1 MSVPADVAANGVEEQ
16 AALRRVA
23 TMVAR
28 EVSQERL
35 LAVVN
40 EEIGRLVGADAVV
53 TLRFDVGDRA
63 TVVAEWS
70 ATGLELPLGARRP
83 LDPLLRAVREG
94 ARPVSL
100 GVEQRGSY
108 QAFAEEAQR
117 LRVHSSVGVP
127 IEVAGRVWGVVF
139 AVSSGSRRLAPHV
152 AERIEGFTA
161 MVSAGIAT
169 AQARAELT
177 LLAQEQAALRR
188 VAELVARGADA
199 DGVFAAVAEELWRL
213 VGGTALM
220 HRYDGELSTCVA
232 AWRESGATEFVG
244 VSEVAPEGSLLSLIR
259 STLRPALIDDYP
271 LVPGPFGEL
280 ARRLG
285 IRSAAGGPIMVQGRP
300 WGQLAVVFSQPE
312 PPPAGT
318 ELRVARFAAL
328 VSTAIANAQAR
339 SELQRLADEQGA
351 LRRVA
356 TLVAH
361 GASQP
366 HVFEAVALEASRLHG
381 DQPTALLRYEPEG
394 YAVILALRGT
404 IGWVGRRIPVVA
416 PSLSERVMRT
426 RAPARLDDYRDV
438 PGARE
443 AGLGAA
449 VGAPIEVGGRLWG
462 LLAVMTGG
470 EPLPPRTEERL
481 AQFSELVATAIGN
494 AVSRATL
501 TASRARIVATA
512 DETRR
517 RIQRDLHDGAQQGLV
532 NTVITLKLARG
543 ALPDGGTASELMDES
558 LRHAEGAIDSLRD
571 LVHGI
576 MPSTLANG
584 GLRAAL
590 RSLADR
596 LAIDVEVD
604 VPDARLPAALETTAY
619 FVVAEAL
626 TNVVKHSGATGARVG
641 VRIDGGRVHL
651 EVHDDGAGGADPAS
665 GSGLVGL
672 VDRVEASGGTIAVTS
687 PPGVGTMIVVD
698 LPVTRAG

>member
-1 MSVPADVAANGVEEQ
+1 MSVPADVAANGAEEQ

-271 LVPGPFGEL
+271 L
-280 ARRLG
+280 
-285 IRSAAGGPIMVQGRP
+285 
-300 WGQLAVVFSQPE
+300 
-312 PPPAGT
+312 
-318 ELRVARFAAL
+318 
-328 VSTAIANAQAR
+328 
-339 SELQRLADEQGA
+339 
-351 LRRVA
+351 
-356 TLVAH
+356 
-361 GASQP
+361 
-366 HVFEAVALEASRLHG
+366 
-381 DQPTALLRYEPEG
+381 
-394 YAVILALRGT
+394 
-404 IGWVGRRIPVVA
+404 
-416 PSLSERVMRT
+416 
-426 RAPARLDDYRDV
+426 
-438 PGARE
+438 
-443 AGLGAA
+443 
-449 VGAPIEVGGRLWG
+449 
-462 LLAVMTGG
+462 
-470 EPLPPRTEERL
+470 
-481 AQFSELVATAIGN
+481 
-494 AVSRATL
+494 
-501 TASRARIVATA
+501 
-512 DETRR
+512 
-517 RIQRDLHDGAQQGLV
+517 
-532 NTVITLKLARG
+532 
-543 ALPDGGTASELMDES
+543 
-558 LRHAEGAIDSLRD
+558 
-571 LVHGI
+571 
-576 MPSTLANG
+576 MP
-584 GLRAAL
+584 
-590 RSLADR
+590 
-596 LAIDVEVD
+596 
-604 VPDARLPAALETTAY
+604 
-619 FVVAEAL
+619 
-626 TNVVKHSGATGARVG
+626 
-641 VRIDGGRVHL
+641 
-651 EVHDDGAGGADPAS
+651 
-665 GSGLVGL
+665 
-672 VDRVEASGGTIAVTS
+672 
-687 PPGVGTMIVVD
+687 
-698 LPVTRAG
+698 